1 MEVVILQ
8 DAKEI
13 GGVAADAIGALLSR
27 KLLEAG
33 MAGHL
38 RRHYVDDR

>member
-8 DAKEI
+8 EANKI
-13 GGVAADAIGALLSR
+13 GGIAADAIGALLSR
-27 KLLEAG
+27 KPLEAG

-38 RRHYVDDR
+38 SAVDR